1 MAISDSENTDLSW
14 VGKISRINGKVNSS
28 TQTVQVFIELRG
40 KLLREGMFLQAIIEA
55 KPKSDAFEVQ
65 RNLLVDDNK
74 LFIVMD
80 STLRVVPITILHRT
94 NDSMVVS
101 GLDDNMQLVSKPVPG
116 SYPGMAVIPSNA
128 E

>member
-1 MAISDSENTDLSW
+1 M
-14 VGKISRINGKVNSS
+14 
-28 TQTVQVFIELRG
+28 RG

-55 KPKSDAFEVQ
+55 KPKSNAYEVP

-74 LFIVMD
+74 LFIVTD
-80 STLRVVPITILHRT
+80 STLKVTPITILHRT

-101 GLDDNMQLVSKPVPG
+101 GLIDNMQLVSRPVPG
-116 SYPGMAVIPSNA
+116 SYPGMVVTPINNK